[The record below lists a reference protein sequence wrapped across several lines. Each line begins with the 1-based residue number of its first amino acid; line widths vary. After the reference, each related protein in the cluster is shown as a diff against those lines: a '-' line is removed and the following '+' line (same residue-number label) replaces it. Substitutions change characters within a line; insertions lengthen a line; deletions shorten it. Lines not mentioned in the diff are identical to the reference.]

1 MVRVKSR
8 IRRWLLGLVAVFL
21 VVELVHA
28 GLLFFPQPLF
38 RHKARFDGFTVYANG
53 ELPADMVEQ
62 MEDGE
67 LSLEESLKA
76 FEQGVKLTHECQ
88 QALQEAEQK
97 VQLLS
102 EQSGDLVATPFSE
115 LEDTE

>member
-1 MVRVKSR
+1 MPKAKKIDFEAS
-8 IRRWLLGLVAVFL
+8 LGQL
-21 VVELVHA
+21 E
-28 GLLFFPQPLF
+28 Q
-38 RHKARFDGFTVYANG
+38 
-53 ELPADMVEQ
+53 MVEQ

-76 FEQGVKLTHECQ
+76 FEQGVKLTRECQ